1 MIDEQT
7 ARIVLGLPSR
17 NTIKFGSGIGQFMA
31 RTDDGKEI
39 ATLAEIMAEL
49 KGDAKSLSKD
59 LVDGIQG
66 FNTLGDILL
75 GLGLFAAVASIFLL
89 LPQYYTG
96 LAKYATVG
104 MLYVLSG
111 YSIVFGW
118 RILRRYSDLKKKYSS
133 LMEITSRLG
142 E

>member
-7 ARIVLGLPSR
+7 ARIILGLPSR

-66 FNTLGDILL
+66 L
-75 GLGLFAAVASIFLL
+75 
-89 LPQYYTG
+89 
-96 LAKYATVG
+96 
-104 MLYVLSG
+104 LYVLSG